1 MKRLAFVLG
10 VVIFFAGCTHEL
22 RVTNEHAFNP
32 SLVKTS
38 DPVKIGFLP
47 TEDKLV
53 NSVIEEIALSTSVKE
68 VKKNCAMSSEME
80 VDYIAGLSES
90 MKFRASGQNFFITF
104 PGFIIFAH
112 SLFGY
117 KYYIDI
123 DTNSKIF
130 EPNGKTLSEVVITTP
145 YEIRYTSFARGAA
158 SSLIGWF
165 TPGLGALDIIPG
177 AIFASS
183 YDDRATYEFIEKVR
197 PSYKAYV
204 SSKVLEQIAGVR
216 KTAASGPISFKMAP
230 VVIGDEIS
238 KESANSVGNRMF
250 AVHVMKIENGRFVPY
265 VDIQREM
272 PETALQLLN
281 KITQQEGPTDSNNLR
296 DILLSFGISDMQFPK
311 DLAGVN
317 IYSMKDNKMV
327 KLFEGGI
334 LFSWLNRDDMY
345 Q

>member
-1 MKRLAFVLG
+1 
-10 VVIFFAGCTHEL
+10 
-22 RVTNEHAFNP
+22 
-32 SLVKTS
+32 
-38 DPVKIGFLP
+38 
-47 TEDKLV
+47 
-53 NSVIEEIALSTSVKE
+53 
-68 VKKNCAMSSEME
+68 
-80 VDYIAGLSES
+80 
-90 MKFRASGQNFFITF
+90 
-104 PGFIIFAH
+104 
-112 SLFGY
+112 
-117 KYYIDI
+117 
-123 DTNSKIF
+123 
-130 EPNGKTLSEVVITTP
+130 
-145 YEIRYTSFARGAA
+145 
-158 SSLIGWF
+158 
-165 TPGLGALDIIPG
+165 
-177 AIFASS
+177 
-183 YDDRATYEFIEKVR
+183 
-197 PSYKAYV
+197 V

-272 PETALQLLN
+272 PDTALQLLN
-281 KITQQEGPTDSNNLR
+281 KITQQEGPTDSYNVR

-311 DLAGVN
+311 DLADVN